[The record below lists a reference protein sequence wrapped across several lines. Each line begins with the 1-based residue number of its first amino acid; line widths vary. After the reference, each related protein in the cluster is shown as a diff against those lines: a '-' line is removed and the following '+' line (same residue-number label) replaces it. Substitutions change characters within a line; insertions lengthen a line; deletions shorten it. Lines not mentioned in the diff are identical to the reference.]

1 MPVWFIFSYF
11 SIYFVLKFALI
22 SYSSTNSTSWSHP
35 QQPPCPR
42 RTGLS
47 WEQGSPLLLWHLSSI
62 LDSTSFLTQT
72 LHLFTKVPS
81 FLINWN
87 VSWLTLES
95 LDYQHHLPPH
105 QLLSSHLLDLFSFPR
120 HTHVHRFLFP
130 LKWLWGCCC
139 LFWCLTSNT
148 WIWRGKNNSIVLY
161 WVNCPPYIFTR
172 QKRGIEF
179 LKPHWWTHSSVY
191 QQMMVQLLRFNMITE
206 RICLSHV
213 RYSWFVPQRYILYV
227 FFSILVC
234 NIC

>member
-1 MPVWFIFSYF
+1 MPVWFIFSYL
-11 SIYFVLKFALI
+11 SIYFVLKFALN
-22 SYSSTNSTSWSHP
+22 SYSSTKSTSSHP

-42 RTGLS
+42 GTGLL

-95 LDYQHHLPPH
+95 LDYQHHLPLP
-105 QLLSSHLLDLFSFPR
+105 QLLSSPLLDLFSFPR

-161 WVNCPPYIFTR
+161 WLNCPPYI
-172 QKRGIEF
+172 IC
-179 LKPHWWTHSSVY
+179 
-191 QQMMVQLLRFNMITE
+191 ITY
-206 RICLSHV
+206 SHV
-213 RYSWFVPQRYILYV
+213 KKEESNFWSRIDGPTLQSINKWWF
-227 FFSILVC
+227 
-234 NIC
+234 NG

>member
-22 SYSSTNSTSWSHP
+22 SYSSTNSTSSSHP

-81 FLINWN
+81 FLNNWN
-87 VSWLTLES
+87 VSGLTLES

-130 LKWLWGCCC
+130 FKWLWGCCC

-148 WIWRGKNNSIVLY
+148 WIWRRRKNAKNWHTRCARRTRRTWGWLSKKIPIDKPNEETEETLKKLWGNSEKTLRKL
-161 WVNCPPYIFTR
+161 WGNSEET
-172 QKRGIEF
+172 
-179 LKPHWWTHSSVY
+179 LKKLWRNS
-191 QQMMVQLLRFNMITE
+191 
-206 RICLSHV
+206 
-213 RYSWFVPQRYILYV
+213 
-227 FFSILVC
+227 
-234 NIC
+234 